1 MVAIPDK
8 NGRVK
13 LVFYFPKSYVALW
26 DNMEIPSDQE
36 VTFSPKNSHDSFKA
50 CAKKQA
56 KKQVRWSI
64 FGGRPVVLLHYTTDV
79 SYHRSSLT

>member
-1 MVAIPDK
+1 MVAAIPDK

-36 VTFSPKNSHDSFKA
+36 VTFSQKIHTIHSKHVQRNRPRSRLGGAYLEEDLLFFYTIPQMFH
-50 CAKKQA
+50 
-56 KKQVRWSI
+56 I
-64 FGGRPVVLLHYTTDV
+64 IGRP
-79 SYHRSSLT
+79 